1 MSAPN
6 EWQRAS
12 AQRLTGRLLRQ
23 THAAQRLNSL
33 RPEGRLQRV
42 VGLTLEVVGCR
53 LPIGARVKV
62 DTADGHGLDAEVVG
76 FAGERP
82 YLMPT
87 RERRGLVPQ
96 APVHPLPGG
105 GASGAGEDQLG

>member
-53 LPIGARVKV
+53 LPIGARVTV
-62 DTADGHGLDAEVVG
+62 DTADGPGLDADVVG
-76 FAGERP
+76 FAAERTSRSAARRVVKECGSTGR
-82 YLMPT
+82 YLWW
-87 RERRGLVPQ
+87 
-96 APVHPLPGG
+96 
-105 GASGAGEDQLG
+105 

>member
-62 DTADGHGLDAEVVG
+62 DTADGHGLDAEVVC
-76 FAGERP
+76 FAGERT

-87 RERRGLVPQ
+87 GEMRGLMPQ
-96 APVHPLPGG
+96 ARVHR
-105 GASGAGEDQLG
+105 SDEQT